1 MSDTMARISITG
13 ELGTGY
19 AIPSGRVEIDDTLT
33 VSGAA
38 ADAKATGERLEA
50 LEKAEAAQGLPRI
63 YIDGEIP
70 TTKTETQATLTYR
83 HGGDVWKA
91 YIKIK
96 CQGRSSLGYPK
107 KNFTIKLYEDADR
120 KKKKK
125 IAFALFGG
133 QKENKYVLKANWT
146 DHTHAR
152 NIVVARLW
160 SQIIES
166 QPDYA
171 SLPEELRNSPNNG
184 AVNGFPV
191 LVYTNGTYQGIYTW
205 NIGKDPWMLGMDE
218 DNPNHALISGHRNTA
233 GTTNIIETAC
243 NFRKLWDGEDNDW
256 ELEIGSDRTAI
267 AESINAVIA
276 CLKDA
281 PDVEFK
287 QRIVDLLDVQSVI
300 DYDLQMCQD
309 HGGDNS
315 GNNLLMATYDLQKW
329 RCVRYDSDGTYGMT
343 GTGEPSMGLAS
354 AKHLGSTY
362 GEQNSLLWSRFEKC
376 FAAEYKARGA
386 ALRESVLSFDNI
398 NANFEDFMSAIS
410 AEAYEDET
418 VAYPTVPVGQEP
430 RWQFRDWVRKRLEY
444 FDEWLEALPEYVLC
458 SGISLSQQT
467 LSFASASSQTLT
479 ATLAPGNCNDAV
491 LWSSSDPNVACVT
504 GGVVTAV
511 SDGEAIITASCGGQT
526 AACRVTVEGIG
537 SMGDALT
544 YSLPSEMTVSSL
556 DSTITIA
563 ADDVPTIKKESSF
576 TMLLDFT
583 PTMDESQDSTI
594 ATQRSSWYLG
604 GGKNGYFILKRN
616 AYYPDYFLATVC
628 SNSGD
633 YPSANEMTVRFN
645 ISADPGRRVALAIRY
660 DQGNVYKVK
669 TDASD
674 GKTTSSTVGDAQFPA
689 FMGVGKGDFMIGG
702 KYDNWQ
708 SSEGKFGAVMEYTPM
723 TVHRVKMYSRYL
735 SDEEIAEF
743 FAGMKS

>member
-1 MSDTMARISITG
+1 MARISITG

-70 TTKTETQATLTYR
+70 TTKTETKATLTYR
-83 HGGDVWKA
+83 HGDDVWKA

-96 CQGRSSLGYPK
+96 CQGRSSMEYPK
-107 KNFTIKLYEDADR
+107 KNFTVKLYEDADR
-120 KKKKK
+120 QKKKK

-133 QKENKYVLKANWT
+133 QKQNKYVLKANWT

-152 NIVVARLW
+152 NVVVARLW

-166 QPDYA
+166 QPEYA

-218 DNPNHALISGHRNTA
+218 DNPGHALISGQVNTA
-233 GTTNIIETAC
+233 GTNITETAC

-267 AESINAVIA
+267 AESFNAVIA
-276 CLKDA
+276 CIKDA

-287 QRIVDLLDVQSVI
+287 QRIADLLDVQSVI

-315 GNNLLMATYDLQKW
+315 ANNLMMATYDLQKW
-329 RCVRYDSDGTYGMT
+329 RCVRYDNDGTYGMT
-343 GTGEPSMGLAS
+343 GTGEQSMGLAQS
-354 AKHLGSTY
+354 EHLGSTY
-362 GEQNSLLWSRFEKC
+362 GEQNSLLWQRFEKC

-386 ALRESVLSFDNI
+386 ALRESVLSFGNI
-398 NANFEDFMSAIS
+398 NANFENFMSAIS
-410 AEAYEDET
+410 ADAYEDET
-418 VAYPTVPVGQEP
+418 TAYPTVPVGQEP
-430 RWQFRDWVRKRLEY
+430 RWQFRDWVRERLAY
-444 FDEWLEALPEYVLC
+444 FDQWLEALPEYVLC

-479 ATLAPGNCNDAV
+479 ATLAPSNCNDAV
-491 LWSSSDPNVACVT
+491 LWSSSDPNVAYVT

-526 AACRVTVEGIG
+526 AACRVTVEGVG
-537 SMGDALT
+537 SAEDALT
-544 YSLPSEMTVSSL
+544 YSLPSEATVSSL
-556 DSTITIA
+556 DSVITIA
-563 ADDVPTIKKESSF
+563 ADDVPTVNENGSF

-583 PTMDESQDSTI
+583 PTMDESQNNQI
-594 ATQRSSWYLG
+594 ATQRSSWYNG
-604 GGKNGYFILKRN
+604 GGKNGYLQLRSN
-616 AYYPDYFLATVC
+616 TYYHDYILATVC
-628 SNSGD
+628 GNSGD
-633 YPSANEMTVRFN
+633 HPSYDDMNVRFN
-645 ISADPGRRVALAIRY
+645 MDADSGKRVALAIRY
-660 DQGNVYKVK
+660 DQGDTYHVKV
-669 TDASD
+669 DASD
-674 GKTTSSTVGDAQFPA
+674 GETTSSNTGDAQFPA
-689 FMGVGKGDFMIGG
+689 LLGGGKGDFMVGG
-702 KYDNWQ
+702 TYGDWQ
-708 SSEGKFGAVMEYTPM
+708 ESEGKFGAATAYTPM
-723 TVHRVKMYSRYL
+723 TIHRVKMYSRYL

-743 FAGMKS
+743 FAGLKS